1 MHDFVYFHP
10 ANEDHPVNLTLTL
23 TKKPLEELSERE
35 NYAELFRQMTDQDE
49 LLILPPRARR
59 GEAEE
64 RRDGFRFFL
73 KGYEWGCHFKEEV
86 DENGRENYAVL
97 VVYRND
103 LRFVENNIA
112 MQDGKLL
119 VLSRFTVEFRGGQD
133 AGSFSFRDGE
143 AYERPFYEGHDDLVK
158 ARQADADAAKDA
170 IATIRAL
177 LDLQPEAQ
185 DEDVFE
191 PGKGLTSMLEQ
202 ARQYADIESAME
214 QQKVRK
220 AGSLHYVAI
229 EAAAQDRIDRVAI
242 AFVLDKDELLAHAGT
257 GDLNET
263 QLEYFAENA
272 KVILDYEED
281 GEFKEKTA
289 TVLRVAKEQDAPWH
303 IDLLFNGQES
313 IETFPR
319 DGYIKLDSMDVCHDV
334 QVAAIDAIEEGEAP
348 AAQTYLDKIFDGG
361 RLDETPQNLH
371 ALDQTLQARKYP
383 PTPSQMQA
391 IHAGINDDELTLVM
405 GPPGTGK
412 TTVILEWVKYFVAR
426 HKRVLVTSQNNKAVD
441 NVLERLLDEDG
452 IDMIRIGSE
461 NKVSEKVKPLLIDF
475 KVRDTRRRIA
485 ERASA
490 NILKAE
496 AAAEAGRSLA
506 DAAEVAVDRRDA
518 TIAAA
523 MTVQR
528 GIDKALASCVKKLTK
543 AYEEY
548 QAAHRASE
556 AQLASV
562 FSWKKKAEAP
572 HDNIFAKIFY
582 AIPNLYY
589 NSNYQDSLKAYRAKK
604 EEEHKRV
611 EDYEERRRQYEQVL
625 ESLRGFYQSYA
636 EEKTSWREAYEEMD
650 RARYDVRTSVPA
662 EWPQFSYLR
671 NHDNPDVPADT
682 YDDSSD
688 FLAWEGDDCLDHL
701 AEIQDDADRLERL
714 AAHLRE
720 WVAMNAKIQNKQ
732 LMNMAL
738 EAVDVVGA
746 TCIGV
751 NSQKRFADL
760 KFDVTIMDE
769 AGQIQ
774 IHNAIV
780 PLSRAPKAILLGDHK
795 QIPPIADPDMVA
807 KCEEMN
813 VKPDLLAMSLFEYL
827 YDDPRVS
834 IPEDHKVMLTRQFR
848 MPAEIANTLSRWFY
862 GGRYD
867 SLPLKDWESY
877 LPELSRARYIL
888 VDTSEESGRYEQTPP
903 SGQGHY
909 NPLEAQVVSDIAHAI
924 IRAHGLGADDIGVI
938 SAYKSQVELMREKM
952 SDLFDA
958 VKLQDCVATL
968 DSFQGQE
975 RNVILYSFARSSRKP
990 PEKARI
996 GFLRELRRLNV
1007 AMSRCKKTLVLIGDF
1022 TFLSTC
1028 ANVPEAAEE
1037 DVEEETMEAIDWDDE
1052 DAMDEEEE
1060 AFDEAP
1066 AAAAEPSAPAGSE
1079 KRFAAFIRQV
1089 LDDVAHGSTNEQTGE
1104 RLPAGEKIT
1113 VAELKRR
1120 LA

>member
-143 AYERPFYEGHDDLVK
+143 AYERPFYEDHDDLVK

-348 AAQTYLDKIFDGG
+348 AARTYLDKIFDGG

-496 AAAEAGRSLA
+496 AAARAGRALSSAAGEEDARRSAALAAGRSLQA
-506 DAAEVAVDRRDA
+506 C
-518 TIAAA
+518 
-523 MTVQR
+523 
-528 GIDKALASCVKKLTK
+528 GGALAANVRALSK
-543 AYEEY
+543 AYADYE
-548 QAAHRASE
+548 AAHEACE
-556 AQLASV
+556 AQLRELLT
-562 FSWKKKAEAP
+562 WKDKLAEP
-572 HDNIFAKIFY
+572 HTNIFSKILY
-582 AIPNLYY
+582 AIPNLYFKSQY
-589 NSNYQDSLKAYRAKK
+589 DDRLRRYRAKK
-604 EEEHKRV
+604 ETEHACIEAYHAARGA
-611 EDYEERRRQYEQVL
+611 YQQLLTQAAEQHQAHQ
-625 ESLRGFYQSYA
+625 EA
-636 EEKTSWREAYEEMD
+636 NAAWREACAQAGAAVQQACD
-650 RARYDVRTSVPA
+650 AVPA
-662 EWPQFSYLR
+662 EWPQFSWLR
-671 NHDNPDVPADT
+671 TSAAPLGAKREDEERRADRQRI
-682 YDDSSD
+682 
-688 FLAWEGDDCLDHL
+688 E
-701 AEIQDDADRLERL
+701 DDADRLERL

-1066 AAAAEPSAPAGSE
+1066 AAAAEASAPAGSE